1 MPTKILKRLN
11 EPARNFHVLLRE
23 LLVYS
28 LGWGDIEATP
38 LANFETPAATGSD
51 GETMASAPNRLRSG
65 SAPFLGAHVGLYL
78 TVYGSE
84 FINNGVYK
92 IIGVPSADEVVVEG
106 GLFGATFV
114 DDLSVQFRVVDPT
127 LNGAGDSEYIVQGLA
142 GSASPLWQV
151 RIFVTN
157 IVDDTIEFEVG
168 PQGGWVAGF
177 TLPALPTGAIVADTT
192 QTWYALIEDTHIRLF
207 TQNAA
212 GTAVF
217 QIAYI
222 GGAETRRP
230 ATDDRFVISFGGSPA
245 VSALGSLASIDSL
258 DQALGTAITYSALT
272 YGDSVQQNMFA
283 SIAATGSITTIA
295 KASLV
300 DAETFTLDD
309 GVNTPTV
316 FEFDVPPDGVTG
328 GNVVVDISGDTTD
341 DDVRDTIIAA
351 INGVAALDITAGNGG
366 AATVTLINDRGGTAG
381 NTISSETVVNVGFIL
396 TDMTGGLDLP
406 LGDSVFDIRRD
417 SAKIPLGTEAG
428 GFEEEDRGYLRGFR
442 YISDQIAY
450 RSFVDNGRLV
460 LSLGNGLAI
469 EWDGSLSR

>member
-11 EPARNFHVLLRE
+11 EPARTFHVLLRE
-23 LLVYS
+23 LLVYA

-38 LANFETPAATGSD
+38 LANFETPSATGSD
-51 GETMASAPNRLRSG
+51 GETLASAPNRLRSG
-65 SAPFLGAHVGLYL
+65 SAPFLVGHVGQYL

-92 IIGVPSADEVVVEG
+92 IIGVPSADEIVVEG

-127 LNGAGDSEYIVQGLA
+127 LNAAGASEYIVQGLA
-142 GSASPLWQV
+142 GSAAPLWQV
-151 RIFVTN
+151 RIFVTGGVN
-157 IVDDTIEFEVG
+157 DTIEFEVG

-177 TLPALPTGAIVADTT
+177 TLPALPAGAIAADAT
-192 QTWYALIEDTHIRLF
+192 QTWYALIEDTHIRMF
-207 TQNAA
+207 TQNTA

-217 QIAYI
+217 EIAYL

-230 ATDDRFVISFGGSPA
+230 ADDDRFVISFGGSPA
-245 VSALGSLASIDSL
+245 VSAVGSIANIDAL

-272 YGDSVQQNMFA
+272 WGDSVTQNMFD
-283 SIAATGSITTIA
+283 
-295 KASLV
+295 SL
-300 DAETFTLDD
+300 
-309 GVNTPTV
+309 P
-316 FEFDVPPDGVTG
+316 
-328 GNVVVDISGDTTD
+328 
-341 DDVRDTIIAA
+341 
-351 INGVAALDITAGNGG
+351 
-366 AATVTLINDRGGTAG
+366 
-381 NTISSETVVNVGFIL
+381 
-396 TDMTGGLDLP
+396 
-406 LGDSVFDIRRD
+406 DSVFDIRRD
-417 SAKIPLGTEAG
+417 SAKIPLGTEAV

>member
-11 EPARNFHVLLRE
+11 EPARNFHVILRE
-23 LLVYS
+23 LLVYA
-28 LGWGDIEATP
+28 LGWGHIESTP
-38 LANFETPAATGSD
+38 LADFETPETTGSD
-51 GETMASAPNRLRSG
+51 GETLASAPNRLRSG
-65 SAPFLGAHVGLYL
+65 SAPFLVGHVGLYL

-127 LNGAGDSEYIVQGLA
+127 LNSAGASEYIVQGLA
-142 GSASPLWQV
+142 GSAAPLWQV

-157 IVDDTIEFEVG
+157 GVNDTIGFEVG

-177 TLPALPTGAIVADTT
+177 TLPALPTGAIVADAT

-207 TQNAA
+207 TQNTA

-217 QIAYI
+217 EIAYM

-230 ATDDRFVISFGGSPA
+230 ADDDRFVISFGGSPA
-245 VSALGSLASIDSL
+245 VSAIGSIADIDAL

-272 YGDSVQQNMFA
+272 WGDSVTQNMFD
-283 SIAATGSITTIA
+283 
-295 KASLV
+295 SL
-300 DAETFTLDD
+300 
-309 GVNTPTV
+309 P
-316 FEFDVPPDGVTG
+316 
-328 GNVVVDISGDTTD
+328 
-341 DDVRDTIIAA
+341 
-351 INGVAALDITAGNGG
+351 
-366 AATVTLINDRGGTAG
+366 
-381 NTISSETVVNVGFIL
+381 
-396 TDMTGGLDLP
+396 
-406 LGDSVFDIRRD
+406 DSVFDIRRD
-417 SAKIPLGTEAG
+417 SAKIPLGTESVG
-428 GFEEEDRGYLRGFR
+428 DEEEDRGYLRGFR